1 MLAWLSYICVMSN
14 ATDTLTVTTEVNAPI
29 ETVWKLWNTPE
40 DIMQWNNTSDAW
52 HTPKATNDLRPGG
65 KLLFVM
71 GLKDGSFTFNFE
83 GTYNEVKTNEL
94 LVYTLDDGRKTTI
107 TFSKNI
113 PVKITETFEPNDTD
127 PIDMQ
132 HNFCQAVLTSFKNYA
147 EALVNQ

>member
-1 MLAWLSYICVMSN
+1 MNHN
-14 ATDTLTVTTEVNAPI
+14 ANTLTVETTINAPI

-40 DIMQWNNTSDAW
+40 DIMQWNNVSDEW
-52 HTPKATNDLRPGG
+52 HTPEATNDLRPGG
-65 KLLFVM
+65 KLRFVM

-83 GTYNEVKTNEL
+83 GTYNEVIPNEL

-127 PIDMQ
+127 PIEMQ
-132 HNFCQAVLTSFKNYA
+132 RDFCQAVLTSFKNYA
-147 EALVNQ
+147 EACLKQ